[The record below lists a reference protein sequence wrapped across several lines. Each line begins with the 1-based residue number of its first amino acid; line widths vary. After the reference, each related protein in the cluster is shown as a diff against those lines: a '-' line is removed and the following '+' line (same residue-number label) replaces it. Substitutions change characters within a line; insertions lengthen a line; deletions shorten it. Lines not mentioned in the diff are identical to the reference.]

1 VNDLILIERLSR
13 GHAYD
18 VFDAWSEERGCRCI
32 VRTLR
37 PDRRYDRRAKAELLR
52 EGRLLERLTHPHLVR
67 AYETRNQPPLVVLE
81 TLGGSTLGALLEH
94 GPLDRADLVQLGLQL
109 GSAIRYLHRNGVLHL
124 DLKPDNLI
132 ADAGR
137 LKVIDLSIAQP
148 PGRVPPGTGTARWMA
163 PEQARGGDVGPAAD
177 VWGVGRV
184 LAASGGGDLVR
195 DCLAEDPAQR
205 PSVDDVIG
213 RLRLLSSAP
222 DVEPTLLGARAPDP
236 QPAA

>member
-1 VNDLILIERLSR
+1 MNDLILIERLSR

-37 PDRRYDRRAKAELLR
+37 PDRRHDRKAKAELLR

-67 AYETRNQPPLVVLE
+67 AYETRSKPPLVVLE
-81 TLGGSTLGALLEH
+81 TLGGSTLGALLQH
-94 GPLDRADLVQLGLQL
+94 GCLDRTDLVQLGLQL

-132 ADAGR
+132 AEAGR

-163 PEQARGGDVGPAAD
+163 PEQLRGGEVGPAAD
-177 VWGVGRV
+177 VWGIGRV
-184 LAASGGGDLVR
+184 LAAAGGGDLVR
-195 DCLAEDPAQR
+195 DCLAEDPAAR
-205 PSVDDVIG
+205 PTVDAVIG